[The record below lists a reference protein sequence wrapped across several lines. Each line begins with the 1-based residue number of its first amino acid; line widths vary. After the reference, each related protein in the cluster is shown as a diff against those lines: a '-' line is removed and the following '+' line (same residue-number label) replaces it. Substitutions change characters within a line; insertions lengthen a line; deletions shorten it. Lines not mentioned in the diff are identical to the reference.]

1 MKIFEC
7 SCDLADDI
15 SRMNILQYSLA
26 DDVMQ
31 IGLHILKEEIDV
43 LAILRLYG
51 IV

>member
-1 MKIFEC
+1 MKIFKC

-15 SRMNILQYSLA
+15 SRMNVLQDSLA

-31 IGLHILKEEIDV
+31 IGLHVLKEEIDV
-43 LAILRLYG
+43 LTILCLYG